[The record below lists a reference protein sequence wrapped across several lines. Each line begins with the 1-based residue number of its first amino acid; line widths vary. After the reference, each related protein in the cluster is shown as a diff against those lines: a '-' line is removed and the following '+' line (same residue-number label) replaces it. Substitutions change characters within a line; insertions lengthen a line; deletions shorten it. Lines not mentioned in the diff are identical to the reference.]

1 MYYDCVSP
9 FRFVSNHFHF
19 RIRVVMEMESTAVA
33 GLVILSVRVLAVMM
47 TLILGAVLQVCMG
60 RRGNVMEITKIQ
72 EIINTVMSKR
82 PAVAAV
88 NHT

>member
-1 MYYDCVSP
+1 
-9 FRFVSNHFHF
+9 
-19 RIRVVMEMESTAVA
+19 MEMERAAVA
-33 GLVILSVRVLAVMM
+33 GLVHLLVRVLAAMM

-72 EIINTVMSKR
+72 EVINIAMSKR

-88 NHT
+88 NRT